1 MTIEDEKVPAVVR
14 QPKFL
19 LIQSHSQVDRIETRI
34 RENQSTLNYITPHFR
49 AEAEVEV
56 GPLKEGEV
64 YSVGWVQ
71 AVTSMTFVNTYPTGQ
86 SSWEIQE
93 LNSGETVAL
102 SDADGRQYPWYGVT
116 TECRTVRG
124 PCPAQ
129 RVHVF
134 MNDNFS
140 PTVSWAVPVGKDQPD
155 SLQRIHRDQSF
166 IVWLVVKN
174 ESTGEI
180 LPLKAYRWRAIIN
193 IALDCTR
200 NIGER
205 AKLLEPKIQAQPI
218 ELFDLRVP
226 RTALQSPRA
235 NEAQKFVWRTVE
247 SELIFEVSCSPS
259 LPPVLQPEA
268 TSDSRYP
275 CRYAPY

>member
-1 MTIEDEKVPAVVR
+1 M
-14 QPKFL
+14 
-19 LIQSHSQVDRIETRI
+19 
-34 RENQSTLNYITPHFR
+34 
-49 AEAEVEV
+49 
-56 GPLKEGEV
+56 
-64 YSVGWVQ
+64 
-71 AVTSMTFVNTYPTGQ
+71 
-86 SSWEIQE
+86 
-93 LNSGETVAL
+93 
-102 SDADGRQYPWYGVT
+102 
-116 TECRTVRG
+116 
-124 PCPAQ
+124 
-129 RVHVF
+129 
-134 MNDNFS
+134 
-140 PTVSWAVPVGKDQPD
+140 
-155 SLQRIHRDQSF
+155 
-166 IVWLVVKN
+166 WLVVKN

-200 NIGER
+200 SIGER